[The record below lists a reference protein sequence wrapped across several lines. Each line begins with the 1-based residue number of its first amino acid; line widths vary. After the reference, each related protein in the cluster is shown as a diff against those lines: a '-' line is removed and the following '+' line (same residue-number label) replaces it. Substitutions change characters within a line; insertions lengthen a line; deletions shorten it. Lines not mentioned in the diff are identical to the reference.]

1 MKSGLEGRNNHPVV
15 GADDAVVD
23 VSMESGLDGRNNPSG
38 APSSRPRRCRLNGV
52 RPRRPEQSVEKPER
66 ESRLPPEVSMKS
78 GLEGR
83 NNPAAAT
90 YSNNR
95 NRSQ

>member
-1 MKSGLEGRNNHPVV
+1 MAGTIRAVRHHRGRE
-15 GADDAVVD
+15 DA
-23 VSMESGLDGRNNPSG
+23 VSMESGLDGRNNPRR
-38 APSSRPRRCRLNGV
+38 SRHGGRAALRLNGV